1 MTSNEGGNSNLFR
14 WRDKTDFL
22 FKSTLRN
29 AKPLPNVRFIL
40 FRPILKRRMFLWNR
54 KWKLHSERK
63 HSEKQLGQCKDSLI
77 SGYLNQKRLFFPLQF
92 KPIMAKALTLPG
104 AIECAK
110 PIEEEQTLVTLNS
123 AFTKD
128 IDL

>member
-1 MTSNEGGNSNLFR
+1 
-14 WRDKTDFL
+14 
-22 FKSTLRN
+22 
-29 AKPLPNVRFIL
+29 
-40 FRPILKRRMFLWNR
+40 
-54 KWKLHSERK
+54 
-63 HSEKQLGQCKDSLI
+63 
-77 SGYLNQKRLFFPLQF
+77 
-92 KPIMAKALTLPG
+92 MAKALTLPG